1 MFLHHNLI
9 GIFWILMIQL
19 FCFIPGNELPQS
31 PFISFDKVFH
41 VFIFAFLSF
50 QLMAGLRKQYRFKKL
65 RYYFIR
71 VSLGF
76 SLLFGVYTE
85 LMQGWFAQGR
95 YADWIDMLANAI
107 GSLLGWMLFIAIY
120 QTEKRK
126 KNTLNLEL
134 I

>member
-19 FCFIPGNELPQS
+19 FCFMPGNELPQS

-50 QLMAGLRKQYRFKKL
+50 QLMVGLRKQYRFKKL

-85 LMQGWFAQGR
+85 LMQEWFAQGR
-95 YADWIDMLANAI
+95 YADRIDMLANAI

-126 KNTLNLEL
+126 KNTLDLEL